1 MIEEA
6 LAEFKVLNV
15 SRKDLTIVT
24 SADVR
29 YAGQF
34 HEIELILSP
43 GEITREELER
53 VKADFHKK
61 HEELFTFSLPQ
72 VQIELRNLRLI
83 ASVKSDP
90 IDLPKIEKAAHQDG
104 VSLKRRRPC
113 FFKGRFLDTPVY
125 DGALLNPGSSIQ
137 GHAIVE
143 EPTSTLVVPPGFT
156 CTIDPYGNTILK
168 REVHA

>member
-1 MIEEA
+1 
-6 LAEFKVLNV
+6 
-15 SRKDLTIVT
+15 
-24 SADVR
+24 
-29 YAGQF
+29 
-34 HEIELILSP
+34 LSP

-90 IDLPKIEKAAHQDG
+90 IDLPKIEKAAHKDG

-125 DGALLNPGSSIQ
+125 DGALLSPGSSIQ

>member
-1 MIEEA
+1 
-6 LAEFKVLNV
+6 VLKV
-15 SRKDLTIVT
+15 SREDLTIVK

-34 HEIELILSP
+34 HEIELKLSA
-43 GEITREELER
+43 GAITKEDLER
-53 VKADFHKK
+53 VKMDFHKK

-90 IDLPKIEKAAHQDG
+90 IDLPVVEKAVHKAD

-113 FFKGRFLDTPVY
+113 FFKGKFVDTPIY
-125 DGALLNPGSSIQ
+125 DGALLSPGSSIQ

-143 EPTSTLVVPPGFT
+143 EPTSTIVIPPGFT
-156 CTIDPYGNTILK
+156 CTIDPYGNTLLK
-168 REVHA
+168 REVQS